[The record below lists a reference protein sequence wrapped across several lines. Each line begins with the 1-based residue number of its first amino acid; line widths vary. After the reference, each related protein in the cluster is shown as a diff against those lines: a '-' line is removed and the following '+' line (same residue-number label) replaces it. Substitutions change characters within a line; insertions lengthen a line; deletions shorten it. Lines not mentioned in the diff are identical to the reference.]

1 MIHIYYIFTNFK
13 KCSEIEHAN
22 RIKIEKEIGEER
34 KETERKRRNDELFGT
49 FLMKLF
55 KRQIK

>member
-1 MIHIYYIFTNFK
+1 MIHIFTSFK

-34 KETERKRRNDELFGT
+34 KETEQNRRNDELFGT

-55 KRQIK
+55 KTQIK